1 MGLMIGLKR
10 GLVQLKPYNP
20 QWEELFK
27 QEKELISSVIADFL
41 IDIQHIGSTAIPN
54 SVAKPIIDIA
64 VAIESLD
71 NIEKI
76 IIPLKNIGF
85 IYRGEQGIPDR
96 HMFVKGGE
104 NYRTHHLHVMQ
115 KDHYEWD
122 KHILFRDFLKKHPN
136 DAKQYSEL
144 KKLLF
149 IKFGNDR
156 EKYTD
161 SKSDFIQNIIEK
173 AKKKQ

>member
-10 GLVQLKPYNP
+10 GVVVLRTHNP
-20 QWEELFK
+20 LWGELFK

-41 IDIQHIGSTAIPN
+41 IDIQHIGSTVIPN
-54 SVAKPIIDIA
+54 IVAKPIIDIA
-64 VAIESLD
+64 VAIDSID

-76 IIPLKNIGF
+76 IPPLENIGF

-96 HMFVKGGE
+96 HLFVKGGE
-104 NYRTHHLHVMQ
+104 NVRTHLHVMQ
-115 KDHYEWD
+115 KGHYEWD
-122 KHILFRDFLKKHPN
+122 KHILFRDYLKKHPN

-144 KKLLF
+144 KQKLFL
-149 IKFGNDR
+149 KYGNDR

-161 SKSDFIQNIIEK
+161 SKSDFIQNIIKK

>member
-10 GLVQLKPYNP
+10 GMVKLKPYNP
-20 QWEELFK
+20 QWKEFFK
-27 QEKELISSVIADFL
+27 KEKKLISSVITAFL

-54 SVAKPIIDIA
+54 IVAKPIIDVA
-64 VAIESLD
+64 VAIDSLD

-76 IIPLKNIGF
+76 IPPLENIGF

-115 KDHYEWD
+115 KDHYEWN
-122 KHILFRDFLKKHPN
+122 KHILFRDYLKKHPN

-144 KKLLF
+144 KQKLFL
-149 IKFGNDR
+149 KYGNDR
-156 EKYTD
+156 EKYTE
-161 SKSDFIQNIIEK
+161 SKSEFIQNIIEK
-173 AKKKQ
+173 AKKKP

>member
-10 GLVQLKPYNP
+10 GTVLLKPYNL
-20 QWEELFK
+20 QWKDFFK
-27 QEKELISSVIADFL
+27 QEKELMSAVIADFL
-41 IDIQHIGSTAIPN
+41 VDIQHIGSTAIPN

-64 VAIESLD
+64 VAIDSLD

-115 KDHYEWD
+115 KGHYEWD

-144 KKLLF
+144 KQKLFL
-149 IKFGNDR
+149 KYGNDR
-156 EKYTD
+156 EKYTEG
-161 SKSDFIQNIIEK
+161 KSDFIQNIIEK
-173 AKKKQ
+173 AKSKL